1 MPQAP
6 TPTLA
11 ELLVSAHVVALPM
24 RMKFRGVLER
34 EMILFE
40 GPNGWAEWSP
50 FVEYPD
56 EEAAVWLRA
65 AIEFAYGELP
75 EIKRQSI
82 AVNATLGAVSAD
94 RVAQALAP
102 FGYFGTVKIKVA
114 EPGQTLE
121 DDLARVLEV
130 KRLWPEVKIRL
141 DANGGFSV
149 SDAFRLASELDDQG
163 VTIEYFEQP
172 VSTLDEMV
180 TVRGELAKFGIRVAA
195 DELVRKATDPL
206 AVARANAAD
215 LLVIKVAPL
224 GGIWRALS
232 ISEEAGL
239 PVVVSSALES
249 SIGISM
255 GLHLAASLKTAD
267 YAAGLGTVAMLAGD
281 VAAKPLIAV
290 DGYLPVGRVEP
301 DPMKLE
307 IFAAEDHRQDWW
319 LERLERCIKL
329 V

>member
-1 MPQAP
+1 
-6 TPTLA
+6 
-11 ELLVSAHVVALPM
+11 M

-34 EMILFE
+34 EMLLFE

-82 AVNATLGAVSAD
+82 EVNATLGAVSAD

-102 FGYFGTVKIKVA
+102 FGSFGTVKIKVA
-114 EPGQTLE
+114 EPGQTIAG
-121 DDLARVLEV
+121 DIARVLEV
-130 KRLWPEVKIRL
+130 KRLWPEAKIRL

-149 SDAFRLASELDDQG
+149 PDALRLAQALADHAIA
-163 VTIEYFEQP
+163 IEYFEQP
-172 VSTLDEMV
+172 VATLDEMV
-180 TVRGELAKFGIRVAA
+180 AVRGELAALGIRLAA
-195 DELVRKATDPL
+195 DELVRKAADPL
-206 AVARANAAD
+206 AVARAEAAD
-215 LLVIKVAPL
+215 LLVIKAAPL
-224 GGIWRALS
+224 GGVSRALN
-232 ISEEAGL
+232 IARDAGL

-255 GLHLAASLKTAD
+255 GLHLAATLDTAEF
-267 YAAGLGTVAMLAGD
+267 AAGLGTVAMFAGD
-281 VAAKPLIAV
+281 VAATPLIAI
-290 DGYLPVGRVEP
+290 DGQLPVRRIEP

-307 IFAAEDHRQDWW
+307 IFAAEDHRQDGW
-319 LERLERCIKL
+319 LERLERCFKL
-329 V
+329 L